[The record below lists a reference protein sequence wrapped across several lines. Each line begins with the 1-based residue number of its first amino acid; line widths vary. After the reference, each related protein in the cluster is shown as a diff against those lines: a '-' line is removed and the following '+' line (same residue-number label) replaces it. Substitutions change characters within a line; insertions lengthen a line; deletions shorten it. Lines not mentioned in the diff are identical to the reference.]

1 MTHPEIA
8 LLRMASQKILKTTF
22 HEPQEIVHHLGAMQ
36 AQDYTMAK
44 WAIGSRCDASEKMI
58 EEAINSGQIIR
69 THILRPT
76 WHFVSATDIH
86 WMLDISGPQVKKIIL
101 SAAKKY
107 DLDEKKLKKINNSIE
122 KILSNH
128 KSLTREEI
136 IRELGFKKETD
147 QNFSS
152 TLIMGYAE
160 LDGVVCNGNMKG
172 RQITYSLLEEKV
184 PKTKT
189 KLTKEEGLAR
199 LAKRY
204 FESHG
209 PATLP
214 DFIWWSGFPATVAK
228 LAVLSVESE
237 LDTIEVDGTKYW
249 FKKGLSKETSIP
261 KKIHFL
267 PSFDEILISYKTR
280 EITIAK
286 EHQPNAFTNN
296 GIFWPIIIENEKVIG
311 TWKRTAKK
319 EHTKIE
325 TSFFET
331 INPDKKNLVFEA
343 IKPFENYLESK
354 ISIE

>member
-8 LLRMASQKILKTTF
+8 LLRMASQKILKTNF

-44 WAIGSRCDASEKMI
+44 WAIGSRCDATEKSI
-58 EEAINSGQIIR
+58 EEAINSGKIIR

-76 WHFVSATDIH
+76 WHFVSSEDIH
-86 WMLDISGPQVKKIIL
+86 WMMDLSGPQVKKIIL

-107 DLDEKKLKKINNSIE
+107 DLDEKKLKKINASIE
-122 KILSNH
+122 KILLYN

-136 IRELGFKKETD
+136 IRELGFKKEIV

-160 LDGVVCNGNMKG
+160 LDGLVCNGNMKG

-184 PKTKT
+184 PKSKT
-189 KLTKEEGLAR
+189 KLTKEEGLAK

-214 DFIWWSGFPATVAK
+214 DFTWWSGFPATTAK
-228 LAVLSVESE
+228 LTVLSIESE
-237 LDTIEVDGTKYW
+237 LDSVEVDGKKYW
-249 FKKGLSKETSIP
+249 FKKGLTSELDTP

-286 EHQPNAFTNN
+286 EHQANAFTNN

-311 TWKRTAKK
+311 IWKRTVKK
-319 EHTKIE
+319 EHTRIE

-331 INPDKKNLVFEA
+331 ISQKKKALILEA
-343 IKPFENYLESK
+343 IKPFENYLETK
-354 ISIE
+354 IIIE